1 MAPPKRKSSQTVDY
15 SQKPA
20 LSEVI
25 CPICMEILVEP
36 VTMPCSHELCMPC
49 FQENVQNGEANF
61 VCPMCRLRISSWARK
76 NAREHTLVNKER
88 WAQIQRYFPE
98 KCERRLRGEEN
109 DTLDDL
115 SDEELPITNFPVV
128 SEPGEL
134 RREYEEQMKKFE
146 EQRKKEQ
153 EAALKA
159 SMEYIQR
166 MQEEEEQQRREREEK
181 LKKDEEV
188 ARQLME
194 MGSPAVQGK
203 DKNDSDVVIVT
214 PTNSRVSSK
223 QTNGSGSIMSF
234 LSPRSNNKREPEP
247 EKYITPPPSCCRKG
261 LHGNDICQP
270 GSSKKSSPYQET
282 DTNTKDRSSTSSLE
296 IGEGSPNTSGH
307 NSSHHSDKENRSEPS
322 SRPGSFTVA
331 PRVNRSSSGSLKE
344 LLPTLENVSR
354 SASVES
360 RDSITEEL
368 NHFKPIH
375 SSPRTPPKKG
385 ADGRPL
391 SPVIVRST
399 PRNLNS
405 ADFGKDT
412 SYELEG
418 SSKVLQRWLRVMEE
432 RNAAQEI
439 STKSRAT
446 CTAGVESSPK
456 RKTRNRSRN
465 VKREPASALEE
476 SVADEK
482 GETAARQYEVPDTL
496 DSDSDSTDIERES
509 PRKKVRVVEVNSS
522 QGDRNVHS
530 NVSVK
535 EEGPL
540 QPKNV
545 PNKGKG
551 KVKQKQSKPQRRP
564 SGSKTIDSYFE
575 ASPPQSV
582 PEGLLKT
589 KVTNGN
595 GPTELPTQDDSDKD
609 SEVSSTR
616 GTPRKRK
623 ASRRQRNTTRGA
635 STTQQK
641 TEEDST
647 DASAKPSGKRTC
659 KTKHTEPD
667 VATNTTDNTSNQNG
681 ENGHRLTPEEEDHL
695 LALRLQKQFDLES
708 RRQVEP
714 NRKKGTID
722 EYMLRGSRK
731 RTQSTAKV

>member
-1 MAPPKRKSSQTVDY
+1 MAPPRKKSSQTVDY

-61 VCPMCRLRISSWARK
+61 VCPMCRLRISSWARR
-76 NAREHTLVNKER
+76 NAREHTLVNRER
-88 WAQIQRYFPE
+88 WAQIQRFYPE

-109 DTLDDL
+109 DALGDL
-115 SDEELPITNFPVV
+115 SDEDLPVTIFPVV

-146 EQRKKEQ
+146 EQRKKEE

-159 SMEYIQR
+159 SMDYIQR
-166 MQEEEEQQRREREEK
+166 IQEEEEQQRREREVK
-181 LKKDEEV
+181 LRKDEEV

-194 MGSPAVQGK
+194 LGSPAVQGK
-203 DKNDSDVVIVT
+203 DKNDSDVTIVT
-214 PTNSRVSSK
+214 PTNSRLSSK
-223 QTNGSGSIMSF
+223 QSNSSGSIMNF
-234 LSPRSNNKREPEP
+234 LSPRTNCKKEPEP
-247 EKYITPPPSCCRKG
+247 EKYITPPPSFCRKA
-261 LHGNDICQP
+261 LQVNDLCQP

-282 DTNTKDRSSTSSLE
+282 DTNTKDRSSISSLE
-296 IGEGSPNTSGH
+296 NGEGSPNTSGH

-344 LLPTLENVSR
+344 LLPSLENVSR
-354 SASVES
+354 SASAES

-375 SSPRTPPKKG
+375 SSPRTPPKKD

-399 PRNLNS
+399 PRNLNG
-405 ADFGKDT
+405 ADFGNDT

-418 SSKVLQRWLRVMEE
+418 SSKVLQRWLRVMDE
-432 RNAAQEI
+432 RNTAQEAR
-439 STKSRAT
+439 TKSQAT
-446 CTAGVESSPK
+446 CTGAESSPK
-456 RKTRNRSRN
+456 RKTKNRSRH
-465 VKREPASALEE
+465 VKREPASAFKE
-476 SVADEK
+476 SVADTKEK
-482 GETAARQYEVPDTL
+482 MTATQFEVPDTL

-509 PRKKVRVVEVNSS
+509 PRKRVRVVEVNST
-522 QGDRNVHS
+522 QGENNVQS
-530 NVSVK
+530 NGRVK

-540 QPKNV
+540 QSKNV
-545 PNKGKG
+545 PTKG
-551 KVKQKQSKPQRRP
+551 KVKQNQSKPQRKP

-575 ASPPQSV
+575 PSPTQAV

-595 GPTELPTQDDSDKD
+595 GPTELAMQDDSDKD
-609 SEVSSTR
+609 SEVSSSR

-623 ASRRQRNTTRGA
+623 AASRQRSKKKGALTIQQRAEDDNT
-635 STTQQK
+635 
-641 TEEDST
+641 DP
-647 DASAKPSGKRTC
+647 SAKPSGKRTC
-659 KTKHTEPD
+659 KTKHTEPNNTTL
-667 VATNTTDNTSNQNG
+667 TNTADNISSQNG
-681 ENGHRLTPEEEDHL
+681 DNGHRLSPEDEDHL
-695 LALRLQKQFDLES
+695 LALRLQKQFDLEAK
-708 RRQVEP
+708 REVEP

-731 RTQSTAKV
+731 RTQSAAN

>member
-76 NAREHTLVNKER
+76 NAREHTLVNQER
-88 WAQIQRYFPE
+88 WAQIQRFYSE
-98 KCERRLRGEEN
+98 KCQRRLRGEEN
-109 DTLDDL
+109 DALDEL
-115 SDEELPITNFPVV
+115 SDEDSQITNFPVV
-128 SEPGEL
+128 SQPGEL
-134 RREYEEQMKKFE
+134 RKEYEEQMKKFE
-146 EQRKKEQ
+146 EQRKKEE

-159 SMEYIQR
+159 SMEYIKH
-166 MQEEEEQQRREREEK
+166 MQEEEEQQRRDREEK
-181 LKKDEEV
+181 IRKDEEV

-194 MGSPAVQGK
+194 IGSPAVQG
-203 DKNDSDVVIVT
+203 NNSDVVVAT
-214 PTNSRVSSK
+214 PSNSRLSSK
-223 QTNGSGSIMSF
+223 QTNGSGSIMNF
-234 LSPRSNNKREPEP
+234 LTPRSNGKKEPEP

-261 LHGNDICQP
+261 LHGNELCQP

-282 DTNTKDRSSTSSLE
+282 DTNPKDRSSTSSLE
-296 IGEGSPNTSGH
+296 NGEGSPNTSGH

-322 SRPGSFTVA
+322 SRPGSFTIA

-344 LLPTLENVSR
+344 LLPGLENVSR

-375 SSPRTPPKKG
+375 SSPRTPPKKD
-385 ADGRPL
+385 ADGRSL

-399 PRNLNS
+399 PRNLNG

-432 RNAAQEI
+432 RNAAQE
-439 STKSRAT
+439 THMKSRAT
-446 CTAGVESSPK
+446 CTAGAESSPK
-456 RKTRNRSRN
+456 RKTKNRPRNA
-465 VKREPASALEE
+465 KREPASAFEE
-476 SVADEK
+476 NIADTK
-482 GETAARQYEVPDTL
+482 MTANQFEVPDTL
-496 DSDSDSTDIERES
+496 DSDSDSTYIESES
-509 PRKKVRVVEVNSS
+509 PRKRVRVVEDSS
-522 QGDRNVHS
+522 LEEGNVHS
-530 NVSVK
+530 NGSVK
-535 EEGPL
+535 EEGPS
-540 QPKNV
+540 QSTNA
-545 PNKGKG
+545 PNKG
-551 KVKQKQSKPQRRP
+551 KVKQKQSKPQRKP
-564 SGSKTIDSYFE
+564 SGSKKIDSYFE
-575 ASPPQSV
+575 PSPPQSV

-595 GPTELPTQDDSDKD
+595 GSTEHATQDDSDKD
-609 SEVSSTR
+609 SEVSSSR

-623 ASRRQRNTTRGA
+623 ASSRQRNKKKGP
-635 STTQQK
+635 STTQQN
-641 TEEDST
+641 TEDT
-647 DASAKPSGKRTC
+647 SAKPSGKRTC

-667 VATNTTDNTSNQNG
+667 NAGDHNG
-681 ENGHRLTPEEEDHL
+681 DNGHRLSPEEEDHM
-695 LALRLQKQFDLES
+695 LALRLQKQFDLEAK
-708 RRQVEP
+708 REIEP
-714 NRKKGTID
+714 NRRKGTID
-722 EYMLRGSRK
+722 EYMLRGCRK
-731 RTQSTAKV
+731 RTQSAAN